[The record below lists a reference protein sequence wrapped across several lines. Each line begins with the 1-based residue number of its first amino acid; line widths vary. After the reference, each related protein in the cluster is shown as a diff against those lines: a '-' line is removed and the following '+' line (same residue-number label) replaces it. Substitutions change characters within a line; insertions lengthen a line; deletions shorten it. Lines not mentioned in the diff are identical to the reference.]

1 MVTETSESPRII
13 LNADQIQQKI
23 RRIAYEIYERN
34 FKDQQLILAGIVDR
48 GFALA
53 ERIGHELNAISHFKY
68 EGNPSSPDAHTEASL
83 QLVKIHLEKF
93 TEKQC
98 EVKLDYPIEQLDGK
112 RIILVDDVL
121 NTGRTLAYSMRPFLE
136 RNISQMEIAVLVNR
150 SHSKFPVIAN
160 YTGYELA
167 TTLEEHIEVILDGKT
182 DAVHL
187 K

>member
-1 MVTETSESPRII
+1 MNSELNTMPRMI
-13 LNADQIQQKI
+13 LNAEEIQQKI

-34 FKDQQLILAGIVDR
+34 FEDRQLILAGIVDR

-53 ERIGHELNAISHFKY
+53 ERIGSELNEISHFKY
-68 EGNPSSPDAHTEASL
+68 TQDSL
-83 QLVKIHLEKF
+83 HLVRIELEKF
-93 TEKQC
+93 THQQC
-98 EVKLDYPIEQLDGK
+98 KVELDCSLEQLDGK

-136 RNISQMEIAVLVNR
+136 RNISKLEIAVLVNR
-150 SHSKFPVIAN
+150 SHSKFPVVAN

-167 TTLEEHIEVILDGKT
+167 TTLEAHIEVVLDGRA
-182 DAVHL
+182 DAAYL

>member
-1 MVTETSESPRII
+1 MVTETSESPRLI
-13 LNADQIQQKI
+13 LNTDLIQQKI

-34 FKDQQLILAGIVDR
+34 FKNQQLILAGIVDR

-53 ERIGHELNAISHFKY
+53 ERIGQELNTISHFKY
-68 EGNPSSPDAHTEASL
+68 AGASTAEPSKASL

-93 TEKQC
+93 TNEQC
-98 EVKLDYPIEQLDGK
+98 EVKLDYPLEQLDGK

-136 RNISQMEIAVLVNR
+136 QNISQMEIAVLVNR

-167 TTLEEHIEVILDGKT
+167 TTLEEHIEVILDGKA
-182 DAVHL
+182 DAVYL

>member
-1 MVTETSESPRII
+1 MTPEPSTTPRVI

-53 ERIGHELNAISHFKY
+53 ERIGHELNTISHFKY
-68 EGNPSSPDAHTEASL
+68 AEENSSEASL

-93 TEKQC
+93 TNRQC
-98 EVKLDYPIEQLDGK
+98 EVALDYPLAQLDGK

-167 TTLEEHIEVILDGKT
+167 TTLEEHIEVILDGKA

>member
-1 MVTETSESPRII
+1 MTPELSTTPRLI

-53 ERIGHELNAISHFKY
+53 ERIGRELDAISHFKY
-68 EGNPSSPDAHTEASL
+68 AETSASSGRHTEASL

-93 TEKQC
+93 TNKQC
-98 EVKLDYPIEQLDGK
+98 EVKLDYPLEQLEGK

-136 RNISQMEIAVLVNR
+136 QNISQMEIAVLVNR

-167 TTLEEHIEVILDGKT
+167 TTLEEHIEVILDGQA